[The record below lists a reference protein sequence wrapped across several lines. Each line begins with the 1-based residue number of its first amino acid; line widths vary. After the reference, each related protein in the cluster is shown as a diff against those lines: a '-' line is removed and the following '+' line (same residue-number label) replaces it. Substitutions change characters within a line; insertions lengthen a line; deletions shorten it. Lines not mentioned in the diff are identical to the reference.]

1 VAADHCPFTSTR
13 FATGFSLLLV
23 ELEITPEPSDEERA
37 AIAAALAEAR
47 PAPLPWRGEDEE
59 P

>member
-1 VAADHCPFTSTR
+1 MAASHCQFTSTR
-13 FATGFSLLLV
+13 FATSFSLLLV

-37 AIAAALAEAR
+37 AIQAALEDAGAT
-47 PAPLPWRGEDEE
+47 PLPWRGEDEE